1 MQREHTH
8 VQMFLLN
15 SKIRETLT
23 SGAFFFFFSR
33 KLEFNLAG
41 KLAFVKSQ
49 CH

>member
-8 VQMFLLN
+8 VQKFLLN

-23 SGAFFFFFSR
+23 SGAFLFFSR